1 MWMGWFGWG
10 AYLGG
15 PMRALEGC
23 MMDVEPTRQLDT
35 CYVAQEYA
43 TVRTCD
49 VWWAMALDGLS
60 W

>member
-1 MWMGWFGWG
+1 
-10 AYLGG
+10 
-15 PMRALEGC
+15 MRALEGC